1 MLYLEYRLKNTEIEE
16 TLLSLNWR
24 KEGKYKKINIFI
36 MTVIGIIF
44 LVLYNQTPEHIYLLF
59 GVFLIVFVMFYILYV
74 PPFLRKRKAEKMACK
89 NGIYK
94 LKISDDGIFLYNDNC
109 FKSFSK
115 EKWLFFESETVYTLK
130 NMDSVFCIPKRAFK
144 KNEESRFLFIIQKN
158 NINKI
163 RLITKGGRYNE

>member
-16 TLLSLNWR
+16 TLLSLNWK
-24 KEGKYKKINIFI
+24 KEGNYKKINIFI
-36 MTVIGIIF
+36 MTVIGSIF
-44 LVLYNQTPEHIYLLF
+44 LVLYNKTPEHIYLLF
-59 GVFLIVFVMFYILYV
+59 GVFLIIFVMFYILYV
-74 PPFLRKRKAEKMACK
+74 PPFLRKRKAKKMAYGS
-89 NGIYK
+89 GIYK

-130 NMDSVFCIPKRAFK
+130 NTDSVFCIPKRALK
-144 KNEESRFLFIIQKN
+144 KMEESRFLFMMHKN

-163 RLITKGGRYNE
+163 TLITKRREV